1 MDIKTLH
8 FQEVEGVL
16 NGYEEASA
24 GCLTARIWKRKD
36 SKGNLGAFVVTLD
49 SDADQLDGATV
60 YLSSFEDIEEDRRI
74 EEAHEHAKCVAQEMF
89 EKYIKTNFFVNLRNR
104 E

>member
-1 MDIKTLH
+1 MEIKMLH
-8 FQEVEGVL
+8 FQEAEGVL

-60 YLSSFEDIEEDRRI
+60 YLSSFEDVEEERRI

-89 EKYIKTNFFVNLRNR
+89 ENYVKTNFLN
-104 E
+104 